1 MKHYKVVLLKQGMRT
16 EQQEYAVL
24 QVNNRTYS
32 NDLIT
37 VGYKDPKLEFAD
49 PTGLFLNKEESRSL
63 GELLLKLS
71 DEKGVA

>member
-24 QVNNRTYS
+24 QVNNQTYNS
-32 NDLIT
+32 DLIT
-37 VGYKDPKLEFAD
+37 VSYKDPTHEFAD
-49 PTGLFLNKEESRSL
+49 PAGLFLNKEEARSL

-71 DEKGVA
+71 DEMEVA